1 MDIQNYKD
9 TVLHCA
15 AEYNRLNIVQL
26 LIEVGADLAV
36 TDGNGKTPL
45 ERAVDNSHLDVV
57 YYLVAKCNQNI
68 SKFSQ
73 EYQAKINS
81 TVAEYVKAHPEVKK
95 KVPNYHVLIEL
106 LEKVVDWKTVAT
118 HLLKDEDGSK
128 IKGIEMTYHHDVED
142 CRAEMIRL
150 YLKSGNVS
158 WQNILSALRKSKY
171 SNLADDIE
179 RNI

>member
-1 MDIQNYKD
+1 MLFLLKAMGNMGNSRLLNFLSIAIIKDMHIHQPILPCIVLSNRTLCLFFWLQCHNIIIVIQCVHFILK
-9 TVLHCA
+9 
-15 AEYNRLNIVQL
+15 L
-26 LIEVGADLAV
+26 LYSIL
-36 TDGNGKTPL
+36 
-45 ERAVDNSHLDVV
+45 
-57 YYLVAKCNQNI
+57 
-68 SKFSQ
+68 
-73 EYQAKINS
+73 
-81 TVAEYVKAHPEVKK
+81 
-95 KVPNYHVLIEL
+95 VPNYHVLIEL